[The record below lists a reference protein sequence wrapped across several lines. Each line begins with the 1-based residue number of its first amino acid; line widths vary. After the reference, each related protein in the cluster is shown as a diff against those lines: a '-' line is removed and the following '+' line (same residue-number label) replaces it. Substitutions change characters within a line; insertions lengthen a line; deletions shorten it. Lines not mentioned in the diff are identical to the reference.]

1 MFYPAIKVNVFDAEV
16 VARFADESIYRI
28 KAMKIIACKKH

>member
-16 VARFADESIYRI
+16 VARVADEPKYRI
-28 KAMKIIACKKH
+28 EVMKIILCKKD